1 MPNYNLNTFW
11 IELCLRAINDILL
24 FSEQS
29 QQFCQKLKFLHMSLT
44 KYSGKYS
51 GKIFEYP
58 NIFGMNIKLEYEY
71 EYIWTFRIAVHI

>member
-29 QQFCQKLKFLHMSLT
+29 QQFCQKHTFLHMSLT

-58 NIFGMNIKLEYEY
+58 NIFSMNIKLEYEY
-71 EYIWTFRIAVHI
+71 EYIWTLKNR

>member
-1 MPNYNLNTFW
+1 MPNYNLNTFC
-11 IELCLRAINDILL
+11 IELGLRSFDDLL
-24 FSEQS
+24 LSLEPKIQL
-29 QQFCQKLKFLHMSLT
+29 CHLLHISLT

-71 EYIWTFRIAVHI
+71 EYICTLKNG

>member
-1 MPNYNLNTFW
+1 MPNYNLNTFL

-29 QQFCQKLKFLHMSLT
+29 LQFCQKLKFLHMSLT
-44 KYSGKYS
+44 KYSSKYS

-58 NIFGMNIKLEYEY
+58 NILGMNIKLEYEY
-71 EYIWTFRIAVHI
+71 EYIWTLKNR

>member
-29 QQFCQKLKFLHMSLT
+29 QQFCQKLTFLHMSFT

-51 GKIFEYP
+51 GKIFKYS
-58 NIFGMNIKLEYEY
+58 NIFGMNIKLKYEY
-71 EYIWTFRIAVHI
+71 EYICTLENR

>member
-29 QQFCQKLKFLHMSLT
+29 QQFCQKLTFLLMSLT
-44 KYSGKYS
+44 KYSGKYL
-51 GKIFEYP
+51 GKKYP
-58 NIFGMNIKLEYEY
+58 NIFGINVKLKYE
-71 EYIWTFRIAVHI
+71 